1 MMTLPVHLPVSY
13 DPLLR
18 ELGHAVRSNGP
29 GPHSALASVVKG
41 QIYLYMQVIAR
52 SYVSVLWIR
61 YKGITAVGI
70 SRAHWVP
77 VQRLVL
83 SQITKMLSTSVVTFL
98 VTEYQDPNY
107 VL

>member
-1 MMTLPVHLPVSY
+1 MTTPPMMTLPVHLPVSY

-29 GPHSALASVVKG
+29 HSASVVKG

-70 SRAHWVP
+70 SRAH
-77 VQRLVL
+77 
-83 SQITKMLSTSVVTFL
+83 
-98 VTEYQDPNY
+98 
-107 VL
+107 